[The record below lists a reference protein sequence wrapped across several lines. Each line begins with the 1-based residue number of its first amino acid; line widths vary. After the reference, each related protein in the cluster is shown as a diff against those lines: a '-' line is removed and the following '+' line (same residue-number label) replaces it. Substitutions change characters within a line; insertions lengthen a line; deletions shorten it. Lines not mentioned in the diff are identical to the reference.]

1 MIKKEYNG
9 YYIQIGKNQTE
20 NDILIRSSNP
30 EDYWVHAH
38 GYPSGHAII
47 SNPLNKRVPLKIIKR
62 ACFLIRSNSHTLK
75 RIHPLKFDYT
85 RRINVQPTHIVGK
98 VLVSKYSVVSM

>member
-1 MIKKEYNG
+1 MIKTEFNG
-9 YYIQIGKNQTE
+9 YCIQIGQNQTE
-20 NDILIRSSNP
+20 NDILVSSSNL

-47 SNPLNKRVPLKIIKR
+47 SNPTSKRVPIKIIKR
-62 ACFLIRSNSHTLK
+62 ACFLIRSNNSTLK

-85 RRINVQPTHIVGK
+85 RRINLQPTHKIGK
-98 VLVSKYSVVSM
+98 VLVSAYSVVSV